1 MRTTVIVPNAE
12 IFEKLVCL
20 KYMKLQDLNSSLSF
34 ILKKISIVFHFIQ
47 F

>member
-34 ILKKISIVFHFIQ
+34 ILKKNVYSFSFYSI
-47 F
+47 